1 MARKSK
7 LAEILRQEA
16 ENYNDEIK
24 KKSQSG
30 KSEDIQSIMD
40 KVEKLKE
47 QKEATRRASV
57 RDKKLEMW
65 RRDNPRVRS
74 AHVERRRR
82 EMVDLWTGQVNIRI
96 LISEIFKN

>member
-1 MARKSK
+1 M
-7 LAEILRQEA
+7 RQKA
-16 ENYNDEIK
+16 
-24 KKSQSG
+24 QSG
-30 KSEDIQSIMD
+30 RSEDIQSIVQ

-47 QKEATRRASV
+47 EKEATRRASV

-82 EMVDLWTGQVNIRI
+82 EMVDLWTGQVQI
-96 LISEIFKN
+96 